1 MKALQ
6 GVRILDLTHMLSG
19 PYATMMLAD
28 LGAETIKVEPPVRGE
43 GTRRLLASDPDNSK
57 HGMGAYFLTLNRNKK
72 SVTLDLKSD
81 EGRQLFYE
89 LVAVSDVVVYNF
101 SVGVADRLRISL
113 GHLREYNPEIITCS
127 ITGFGET
134 GPHKDRVSFDLVAQ
148 GTGGGMSITGDPE
161 QPPLRAGIPI
171 GDLGGGVMGVIG
183 VLSALWARESTQR
196 GQHVDIS
203 MQDAQIS
210 LLNYMATM
218 HLLSG
223 VVPGGHGNRHFV
235 HVPYGTFAAS
245 DGHFIV
251 AVIFDIFWKHLMEI
265 VDLPELATEENETQ
279 PGRWKNR
286 ELINRLLAE
295 RFAERSAEHWL
306 EQMRAARIPCAP
318 VNDLAQALND
328 PHVLARNMVVEV
340 EHSQGGTV
348 KMPGN
353 PIKLSETHEDTFT
366 SPPLLGEHTDD
377 VLSELLGHS
386 AETIQALR
394 DKGVI

>member
-1 MKALQ
+1 
-6 GVRILDLTHMLSG
+6 MLSG
-19 PYATMMLAD
+19 PFATMLLAD
-28 LGAETIKVEPPVRGE
+28 LGAETIKVEPPECGE
-43 GTRRLLASDPDNSK
+43 GTRRLLADDPDNSK

-81 EGRQLFYE
+81 AGRALFYE
-89 LVAVSDVVVYNF
+89 LVEHADVVVYNF
-101 SVGVADRLRISL
+101 SVGVAERLRISL
-113 GHLREYNPEIITCS
+113 NHLREYNPQIITCS

-134 GPHKDRVSFDLVAQ
+134 GPHRDWVSFDLVAQ
-148 GTGGGMSITGDPE
+148 GTGGGMSITGEPG

-218 HLLSG
+218 HFLSG
-223 VVPGGHGNRHFV
+223 MVPGGHGNRHFV
-235 HVPYGTFAAS
+235 HVPYGTFAGS

-251 AVIFDIFWKHLMEI
+251 AVIFDVFWARLMEI
-265 VDLPELATEENETQ
+265 VDLPELNTEENQAQ

-286 ELINRLLAE
+286 ELIDQRLGAA
-295 RFAERSAEHWL
+295 FADQPCEYWL
-306 EQMRAARIPCAP
+306 ERMRAARIPCAP
-318 VNDLAQALND
+318 VNDLGQALSD

-348 KMPGN
+348 RMPGN

-366 SPPLLGEHTDD
+366 SPPLLGEHNDE
-377 VLSELLGHS
+377 VLGGLLGRS
-386 AETIQALR
+386 ADEIAALR
-394 DKGVI
+394 KKGVI